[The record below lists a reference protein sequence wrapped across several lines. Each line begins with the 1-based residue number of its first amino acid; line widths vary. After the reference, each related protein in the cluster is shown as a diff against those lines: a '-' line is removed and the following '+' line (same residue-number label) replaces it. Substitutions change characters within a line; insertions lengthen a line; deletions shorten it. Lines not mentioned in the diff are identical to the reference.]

1 MSRAAL
7 SQVVPVVQT
16 TVFDAYISGLAPSVR
31 RGITSLLNSS
41 ASILKRGADAAG
53 YPWEQLN
60 YASVAKVRAALLD
73 DGYAVSSVNIA
84 LSALRGV
91 AQTAFNLNCMNAETL
106 ARIRSVKRV
115 NGDIRRK
122 GRALSREE
130 VRALIQA
137 AKQHPQR
144 RCRDAAIVLTLC
156 GTGLRAGEL
165 VKLERRDYDNGLL
178 TIRQGKGR
186 KYREIHVADAV
197 DKAIRA
203 WLKIIGVK
211 IGVKEAGD
219 ALFNRIQRNG
229 KTSRLPLTT
238 TGLTGILAELQ
249 HRSGI
254 ARFTPHDMRR
264 TFITRLLEQGVD
276 INTVRQL
283 AGHSDISTTTRYDCR
298 GYTMKISDSKHI
310 RCF

>member
-7 SQVVPVVQT
+7 SQAAPVVQT
-16 TVFDAYISGLAPSVR
+16 TVFDAYINGLAPSGW
-31 RGITSLLNSS
+31 RGITSLLNRS

-60 YASVAKVRAALLD
+60 YAAVAKVRAALLD
-73 DGYAVSSVNIA
+73 DGYAVSSVNMA

-91 AQTAFNLNCMNAETL
+91 AQTAFNLNCLDAETL

-115 NGDIRRK
+115 SGDIQRK
-122 GRALSREE
+122 GRALDRHEI
-130 VRALIQA
+130 RALIQA
-137 AKQHPQR
+137 AKQHPQSVR
-144 RCRDAAIVLTLC
+144 RCRDIAIVLTLC

-165 VKLERRDYDNGLL
+165 VKLERRDYDNGIL
-178 TIRQGKGR
+178 TVRQGKGR

-197 DKAIRA
+197 NKAIRA
-203 WLKIIGVK
+203 WLKIV
-211 IGVKEAGD
+211 GVKEAGD

-229 KTSRLPLTT
+229 KTSRQPLTT

-298 GYTMKISDSKHI
+298 GEAMKISASKRV
-310 RCF
+310 RCW

>member
-1 MSRAAL
+1 MSRTAL
-7 SQVVPVVQT
+7 RQIAPVVQT
-16 TVFDAYISGLAPSVR
+16 TVFDVYINGLAPSGR
-31 RGITSLLNSS
+31 RGITSLLNRS
-41 ASILKRGADAAG
+41 ASILKRGAGADN

-60 YASVAKVRAALLD
+60 YAAVAKVRAALLD
-73 DGYAVSSVNIA
+73 DGYAVSSVNMA

-91 AQTAFNLNCMNAETL
+91 AQTAFNLNCMDAETQ

-115 NGDIRRK
+115 SGDIQRK
-122 GRALSREE
+122 GRALDKSEIQ
-130 VRALIQA
+130 ALIHA
-137 AKQHPQR
+137 AKQHPQTVL
-144 RCRDAAIVLTLC
+144 RCRDTAIVLTLC

-165 VKLERRDYDNGLL
+165 VKLDRRDYDNGIL
-178 TIRQGKGR
+178 TVRQGKGR

-203 WLKIIGVK
+203 WLKVSAS
-211 IGVKEAGD
+211 EADG
-219 ALFNRIQRNG
+219 ALFGRIQRNG
-229 KTSRLPLTT
+229 KAASQPLTT

-249 HRSGI
+249 QTSGI

-264 TFITRLLEQGVD
+264 SFITHLLEQGVD

-298 GYTMKISDSKHI
+298 GESMKISASKQI
-310 RCF
+310 RCW

>member
-1 MSRAAL
+1 MSRTAL
-7 SQVVPVVQT
+7 CQVVPMVQT
-16 TVFDAYISGLAPSVR
+16 TVFNAYINGLAHSGR
-31 RGITSLLNSS
+31 RGITSLLNRS
-41 ASILKRGADAAG
+41 AGILKRGADAAG

-60 YASVAKVRAALLD
+60 YAAVAKVRAALLD
-73 DGYAVSSVNIA
+73 DGYAVSSVNMA

-91 AQTAFNLNCMNAETL
+91 AQTAFNLNCINAETL

-115 NGDIRRK
+115 SGDIQRK
-122 GRALSREE
+122 GRALDRQEI
-130 VRALIQA
+130 RALIHA
-137 AKQHPQR
+137 AKQHPQPVR
-144 RCRDAAIVLTLC
+144 RYRDAAIVLTLC

-165 VKLERRDYDNGLL
+165 VKLERRDYDNGIL
-178 TIRQGKGR
+178 TVRQGKGR

-203 WLKIIGVK
+203 WLKVSAN
-211 IGVKEAGD
+211 EAEN
-219 ALFNRIQRNG
+219 ALFSRIQRNG
-229 KTSRLPLTT
+229 KTATQSLTT

-249 HRSGI
+249 QTAGI

-283 AGHSDISTTTRYDCR
+283 AGHSDISTTTRYDYR
-298 GYTMKISDSKHI
+298 GEEMKISASQQLK
-310 RCF
+310 CW

>member
-7 SQVVPVVQT
+7 RQVVPVVQT
-16 TVFDAYISGLAPSVR
+16 TVFDAYISGLAPSGR
-31 RGITSLLNSS
+31 RGITSLLNRS
-41 ASILKRGADAAG
+41 AGILKCDVDAAG
-53 YPWEQLN
+53 YPWELLN
-60 YASVAKVRAALLD
+60 YAAVAKVRAALLD
-73 DGYAVSSVNIA
+73 DGYAVSSVNMA

-91 AQTAFNLNCMNAETL
+91 AQAAFNLNCMDAETL

-115 NGDIRRK
+115 SGDIQRK
-122 GRALSREE
+122 GRALDKQEI
-130 VRALIQA
+130 RALIQA
-137 AKQHPQR
+137 AKQHPQQIR

-165 VKLERRDYDNGLL
+165 VKLERRDYDNGIL
-178 TIRQGKGR
+178 TVKQGKGR
-186 KYREIHVADAV
+186 KYREIHVVDAV

-203 WLKIIGVK
+203 WVK
-211 IGVKEAGD
+211 VSANEAEN
-219 ALFNRIQRNG
+219 ALFSRIQRNG
-229 KTSRLPLTT
+229 KVASQPLTT

-249 HRSGI
+249 HTSGI

-283 AGHSDISTTTRYDCR
+283 AGHSDISTTTRYDYR
-298 GYTMKISDSKHI
+298 NEDMKISASKGI
-310 RCF
+310 NCF

>member
-1 MSRAAL
+1 MRRAAL
-7 SQVVPVVQT
+7 RQVVPVVQT
-16 TVFDAYISGLAPSVR
+16 TVFDAYIGGLAPSGR
-31 RGITSLLNSS
+31 RGIISLLNRS
-41 ASILKRGADAAG
+41 AGILKRGTDAAG

-60 YASVAKVRAALLD
+60 YAAVAKVRAALLD
-73 DGYAVSSVNIA
+73 DGYAVSSVNMA

-91 AQTAFNLNCMNAETL
+91 AQTAFNLNCMDAETL

-115 NGDIRRK
+115 SGDIQRK
-122 GRALSREE
+122 GRALDKQEI
-130 VRALIQA
+130 RALIQA
-137 AKQHPQR
+137 AKQHPQPVR
-144 RCRDAAIVLTLC
+144 RYRDAAIVLTLC

-165 VKLERRDYDNGLL
+165 VKLERRDYDNGIL
-178 TIRQGKGR
+178 TVRQGKGR
-186 KYREIHVADAV
+186 KYREIHVADVV

-203 WLKIIGVK
+203 WLKIS
-211 IGVKEAGD
+211 GVKEAGD

-229 KTSRLPLTT
+229 KVDSQPLTT
-238 TGLTGILAELQ
+238 TGLTGILEQLQ
-249 HRSGI
+249 HTSGI

-298 GYTMKISDSKHI
+298 GESMKVSASKCI

>member
-1 MSRAAL
+1 M
-7 SQVVPVVQT
+7 VQT
-16 TVFDAYISGLAPSVR
+16 TVFDAYINGLAHSGR
-31 RGITSLLNSS
+31 RGITSLLNRS
-41 ASILKRGADAAG
+41 AGILKRGADAAG

-60 YASVAKVRAALLD
+60 YAAVAKVRAALLD
-73 DGYAVSSVNIA
+73 DGYAVSSVNMA

-91 AQTAFNLNCMNAETL
+91 AQTAFNLNCINAETL

-115 NGDIRRK
+115 SGDIQRK
-122 GRALSREE
+122 GRALDRQEI
-130 VRALIQA
+130 RALIHA
-137 AKQHPQR
+137 AKQHPQPVR
-144 RCRDAAIVLTLC
+144 RYRDAAIVLTLC

-165 VKLERRDYDNGLL
+165 VKLERRDYDNGIL
-178 TIRQGKGR
+178 TVRQGKGR

-203 WLKIIGVK
+203 WLKVSAN
-211 IGVKEAGD
+211 EAEN
-219 ALFNRIQRNG
+219 ALFSRIQRNG
-229 KTSRLPLTT
+229 KTATQSLTT

-249 HRSGI
+249 QTAGI

-283 AGHSDISTTTRYDCR
+283 AGHSDISTTTRYDYR
-298 GYTMKISDSKHI
+298 GEEMKISASQQLK
-310 RCF
+310 CW

>member
-1 MSRAAL
+1 M
-7 SQVVPVVQT
+7 VQT
-16 TVFDAYISGLAPSVR
+16 TVFNAYINGLAHSGR
-31 RGITSLLNSS
+31 RGITSLLNRS
-41 ASILKRGADAAG
+41 AGILKRGADAAG

-60 YASVAKVRAALLD
+60 YAAVAKVRAALLD
-73 DGYAVSSVNIA
+73 DGYAVSSVNMA

-91 AQTAFNLNCMNAETL
+91 AQTAFNLNCINAETL

-115 NGDIRRK
+115 SGDIQRK
-122 GRALSREE
+122 GRALDRQEI
-130 VRALIQA
+130 RALIHA
-137 AKQHPQR
+137 AKQHPQPVR
-144 RCRDAAIVLTLC
+144 RYRDAAIVLTLC

-165 VKLERRDYDNGLL
+165 VKLERRDYDNGIL
-178 TIRQGKGR
+178 TVRQGKGR

-203 WLKIIGVK
+203 WLKVSAN
-211 IGVKEAGD
+211 EAEN
-219 ALFNRIQRNG
+219 ALFSRIQRNG
-229 KTSRLPLTT
+229 KTATQSLTT

-249 HRSGI
+249 QTAGI

-283 AGHSDISTTTRYDCR
+283 AGHSDISTTTRYDYR
-298 GYTMKISDSKHI
+298 GEEMKISASQQLK
-310 RCF
+310 CW

>member
-1 MSRAAL
+1 MKRAAFR
-7 SQVVPVVQT
+7 QVVPVVQT
-16 TVFDAYISGLAPSVR
+16 TVFDAYINGLAPSGR
-31 RGITSLLNSS
+31 RGITSLLNRS
-41 ASILKRGADAAG
+41 AGILKRGADAAG

-60 YASVAKVRAALLD
+60 YAAVAKVRAALLD
-73 DGYAVSSVNIA
+73 DDYAVSSINMA

-91 AQTAFNLNCMNAETL
+91 AQTAFNLNCMDAETL

-115 NGDIRRK
+115 SGDIQRK
-122 GRALSREE
+122 GRALDRLEM
-130 VRALIQA
+130 RALIQA
-137 AKQHPQR
+137 AKQHQHASR

-165 VKLERRDYDNGLL
+165 VKLERRDYDNCIL
-178 TIRQGKGR
+178 TVRQGKGR

-203 WLKIIGVK
+203 WLKVSAN
-211 IGVKEAGD
+211 EAD
-219 ALFNRIQRNG
+219 SALFRRIQRNG
-229 KTSRLPLTT
+229 KVTNQPLTT
-238 TGLTGILAELQ
+238 TGLTGILEQLQ
-249 HRSGI
+249 QSSGI

-298 GYTMKISDSKHI
+298 GETMKVNASKRI
-310 RCF
+310 RCW

>member
-1 MSRAAL
+1 MSGAVLR
-7 SQVVPVVQT
+7 QVVPMVQI
-16 TVFDAYISGLAPSVR
+16 TVFDAYIDGLAPSGR
-31 RGITSLLNSS
+31 RGITSLLNRS
-41 ASILKRGADAAG
+41 ASILKRGADADC

-60 YASVAKVRAALLD
+60 YAAVAKVRAALLD
-73 DGYAVSSVNIA
+73 DGYAVSSVNMA

-91 AQTAFNLNCMNAETL
+91 AQTAFNLNCLDAETL

-115 NGDIRRK
+115 NGDIQRK
-122 GRALSREE
+122 GRALDKSE

-137 AKQHPQR
+137 AKQHPQPVR
-144 RCRDAAIVLTLC
+144 RCRDIAIVLTLC

-165 VKLERRDYDNGLL
+165 VKLERRDYDNGILMV
-178 TIRQGKGR
+178 RQGKGR

-197 DKAIRA
+197 DKAIRK
-203 WLKIIGVK
+203 WLKASAG
-211 IGVKEAGD
+211 EAD
-219 ALFNRIQRNG
+219 SALFNRTQRNG
-229 KTSRLPLTT
+229 KTATQPLTT

-249 HRSGI
+249 QTAGI

-283 AGHSDISTTTRYDCR
+283 AGHSDISTTTRYDYR
-298 GYTMKISDSKHI
+298 DEESKIKASQRL
-310 RCF
+310 RCW

>member
-7 SQVVPVVQT
+7 RQAVPVVQT
-16 TVFDAYISGLAPSVR
+16 TVFDAYINSLAPSGR
-31 RGITSLLNSS
+31 RGITSLLNRS
-41 ASILKRGADAAG
+41 AGILKRGADAAG

-60 YASVAKVRAALLD
+60 YAAVAKVRAALLD
-73 DGYAVSSVNIA
+73 DGYAVSSVNMA

-91 AQTAFNLNCMNAETL
+91 AQTAFNLNCMDAETL

-115 NGDIRRK
+115 SGDIQRK
-122 GRALSREE
+122 GRALDRQEI
-130 VRALIQA
+130 RALIQA
-137 AKQHPQR
+137 AKQHPKPVR
-144 RCRDAAIVLTLC
+144 RYRDAAIVLTLC

-165 VKLERRDYDNGLL
+165 VKLERRDYDNGIL
-178 TIRQGKGR
+178 TVRQGKGR

-197 DKAIRA
+197 DKAIHA
-203 WLKIIGVK
+203 WLKVSAN
-211 IGVKEAGD
+211 EPDA

-229 KTSRLPLTT
+229 KVANQPLTT
-238 TGLTGILAELQ
+238 TGLTGILEQLQ
-249 HRSGI
+249 QTSGI

-283 AGHSDISTTTRYDCR
+283 AGHSDISTTTRYDYR
-298 GYTMKISDSKHI
+298 GETMKMNASKQI
-310 RCF
+310 RCW

>member
-7 SQVVPVVQT
+7 CQVVPMVQT
-16 TVFDAYISGLAPSVR
+16 TVFDAYIGGLAPSGR
-31 RGITSLLNSS
+31 RGITSLLNRS
-41 ASILKRGADAAG
+41 AGILKRGAKADN

-60 YASVAKVRAALLD
+60 YAAVAKVRAALLD
-73 DGYAVSSVNIA
+73 NGYAVSSVNMA

-91 AQTAFNLNCMNAETL
+91 AQTAFNLNCINAETL

-115 NGDIRRK
+115 SGDIQRK
-122 GRALSREE
+122 GRALDRQEI
-130 VRALIQA
+130 RALIHA
-137 AKQHPQR
+137 AKQHPQSVR
-144 RCRDAAIVLTLC
+144 RYRDAAIVLTLC

-165 VKLERRDYDNGLL
+165 VKLERWDYDNGIL
-178 TIRQGKGR
+178 TVRQGKGR

-203 WLKIIGVK
+203 WLKVSAN
-211 IGVKEAGD
+211 EAEN
-219 ALFNRIQRNG
+219 ALFSRIQRNG
-229 KTSRLPLTT
+229 KTAIKPLTT

-249 HRSGI
+249 QTAGI

-264 TFITRLLEQGVD
+264 TFITLLLEQGVD

-298 GYTMKISDSKHI
+298 GEGMKISASRRLK
-310 RCF
+310 CW